1 MFIFPKQILKEEI
14 STTDKES
21 IKGEIKRSLSSGDLK
36 DIIVKLVNQEIK
48 NNKELEDR
56 TYKIVKDSLEKLFQ
70 SLYNQRGFWNSKIK
84 K

>member
-21 IKGEIKRSLSSGDLK
+21 IKGDIKRSLSSGDLK
-36 DIIVKLVNQEIK
+36 DIIVKLVDQEIK